1 LKGRFAAGVVVSTVL
16 LVLLFWKVEPAA
28 IVQAYSEAAPIGL
41 VVAVVLHFVI
51 LTMKA
56 ARWQVVLGAVPHP
69 PAEDTH
75 ARRWLTFDALYFGY
89 FGNYVL
95 PAKLGEVGRA
105 VLYGRRAGVPVSS
118 VLATI
123 LVERLL
129 DAVTLI
135 SIFYAAVLLLELPPG
150 LPDWVLLSAR
160 LVGAGALIGLAG
172 VWLGMRWLPD
182 ELSWTGPLKG
192 LVQKVFG
199 LLLTFREGLS
209 ILREP
214 ARAAKAIVWT
224 ASIWLLECFAFWVL
238 LWAFGLDALVSGAVT
253 QVAAS
258 SFAIAAPSA
267 PGGLGIHQW
276 VTVLVLAPFGV
287 SESTATA
294 ASLVVTFSVIFW
306 VVPLG
311 LLGLWRQGTSTAELR
326 AELETVTA

>member
-1 LKGRFAAGVVVSTVL
+1 LKRRFAVGLAISGAL
-16 LVLLFWKVEPAA
+16 LILLFLKVEPTA
-28 IVQAYSEAAPIGL
+28 IARAYAEAAPGGLALAIGL
-41 VVAVVLHFVI
+41 HLVI
-51 LTMKA
+51 LSMKA
-56 ARWQVVLGAVPHP
+56 ARWSVVLGAVPHP
-69 PAEDTH
+69 PPSTDR
-75 ARRWLTFDALYFGY
+75 ARRWLTFDALFFGY

-105 VLYGRRAGVPVSS
+105 VLYGKRSGVPVSS

-135 SIFYAAVLLLELPPG
+135 AIFQASVLLLPLPPG

-160 LVGAGALIGLAG
+160 LVGSGALIGLGA
-172 VWLGMRWLPD
+172 VWLGVRWLPA
-182 ELSWTGPLKG
+182 ELRWTGPLAP
-192 LVQKVFG
+192 LVHRVFG
-199 LLLTFREGLS
+199 VLTTFRQGLS
-209 ILREP
+209 VLREP
-214 ARAAKAIVWT
+214 ARALKATAWT
-224 ASIWLLECFAFWVL
+224 AAIWLLECFAFVVL
-238 LWAFGLDALVSGAVT
+238 LRAFGQHALVSGAVV

-287 SESTATA
+287 PESTATA
-294 ASLVVTFSVIFW
+294 ASLVVTFSVILW

-311 LLGLWRQGTSTAELR
+311 LLGLWRQGTSAAELR
-326 AELETVTA
+326 ADLEAAAA

>member
-1 LKGRFAAGVVVSTVL
+1 MKRRFVLGVAVSGAL
-16 LVLLFWKVEPAA
+16 LLLLLLKVEPAA
-28 IVQAYSEAAPIGL
+28 IVQAYSDAAPLGLIIAIGL
-41 VVAVVLHFVI
+41 HLVI

-56 ARWQVVLGAVPHP
+56 ARWGVVLGAVPHP
-69 PAEDTH
+69 PAEPSP
-75 ARRWLTFDALYFGY
+75 ARRWLTFDALFFGY

-105 VLYGRRAGVPVSS
+105 LLYGKRAKVPVSS

-129 DAVTLI
+129 DAITLI
-135 SIFYAAVLLLELPPG
+135 SIFYLSVLLMPLPEG

-160 LVGAGALIGLAG
+160 LVGSCALIGLAG
-172 VWLGMRWLPD
+172 VWLGMRWLPE
-182 ELSWTGPLKG
+182 ELRWTGPLEG
-192 LVQKVFG
+192 LVRRVFG
-199 LLLTFREGLS
+199 VLCTFREGLS
-209 ILREP
+209 VLREP
-214 ARAAKAIVWT
+214 VRAAKATAWT
-224 ASIWLLECFAFWVL
+224 AAIWLLECASFLIL
-238 LWAFGLDALVSGAVT
+238 LRAFGLDVLASGAVI

-287 SESTATA
+287 PESTATA
-294 ASLVVTFSVIFW
+294 ASLVVTFSVVLW

-311 LLGLWRQGTSTAELR
+311 LLGLWRQGTSAAELR
-326 AELETVTA
+326 AELDAATA